1 MPFNDPIK
9 FNHQET
15 EKLIKVLLI
24 NDAEDQA
31 KTPVDTKE
39 KEDGDEE
46 EEKEDKKLVFQVKLE
61 RPSPA
66 GVAVAEK
73 NICFVEIV
81 PDDAEIDKDQE
92 AEYKYLN
99 YLLEQKNATWG
110 QQFKNAVCLGPALDA
125 EGDDLDEVTGGECIF
140 HFLSMGWKLLFS
152 LVPPRTYCNGW
163 AAFIVSLTMIGL
175 VTLVVGEF
183 ANLLGCAMF
192 IKQPVTAITFVALG
206 TSLPDTFASMTAARG
221 SKYADSAVGNITGSN
236 SVNVFLG
243 LGLPWVI
250 ATIYNRAKR
259 DTHYKVPAGT
269 LGFSV
274 ALFLCTSVVC
284 FILLAL
290 RRKFIGGELGGPTT
304 IKYVSSFILVCCWF
318 FYIIMSTLQNYD
330 VIKGF

>member
-9 FNHQET
+9 FKHQET
-15 EKLIKVLLI
+15 EKLIKVLLL
-24 NDAEDQA
+24 NDENMKE
-31 KTPVDTKE
+31 KTPIDTEE
-39 KEDGDEE
+39 KKDGDEDD
-46 EEKEDKKLVFQVKLE
+46 EEKEAEKKLVFQVKLE

-66 GVAVAEK
+66 GVEIHDK

-125 EGDDLDEVTGGECIF
+125 EGDDLDDITGFECF
-140 HFLSMGWKLLFS
+140 CHFFGMGWNLIFS
-152 LVPPRTYCNGW
+152 IVPPRTYCNGW
-163 AAFIVSLTMIGL
+163 AAFFVSLIMIGV

-183 ANLLGCAMF
+183 ANLLGCAMY

-221 SKYADSAVGNITGSN
+221 SKYADSAIGNITGSN

-250 ATIYNRAKR
+250 ATIYNWHKR
-259 DTHYKVPAGT
+259 DTDYNVPAGT

-274 ALFLCTSVVC
+274 VIFLSTSMVC
-284 FILLAL
+284 FAVLVL
-290 RRKFIGGELGGPTT
+290 RRNCIGGELGGPM
-304 IKYVSSFILVCCWF
+304 ISKVLSALLLVALWFI
-318 FYIIMSTLQNYD
+318 YIILSILQNYD
-330 VIKGF
+330 VI